1 MPYFDILKKDPA
13 SSARNGVI
21 HTAHGEVQTPAFLPI
36 GTRGTV
42 KSVTSEELKFWG
54 ADMILANT
62 YHLWQRPGD
71 ALIYKAGGLHKFMN
85 WKGPIFTDSGGFQVY
100 SLAKMRKV
108 MEAGVLFQFDLDGRQ
123 EILSPEKS
131 VDIQANLG
139 SDVALILDDFPGYP
153 FEYERSKESIALT
166 KRWAERARK
175 EFQKII
181 IDGDPINPGQK
192 LWGIVQGASF
202 PDLRAQSAKDMVNLG
217 FEAFAI
223 GGVAVGEPHSEMM
236 KAVEAVIPNLPES
249 SPKHLLGVG
258 TPFDIVQAVARG
270 CDTFDCVIP
279 TREAR
284 HGRLYISAKNIP
296 APTTPSR
303 YAGHP
308 SLAGGDAPAFA
319 EATADKPRSVSSFS
333 RRSVTEGDEVVGVGS
348 VEGYKTIDI
357 RLDPPSPRLRR
368 TAPDSVSQDLVN
380 NQTQNVVEGY
390 ATIDIRLEKYKEDF
404 TTIDNTCD
412 CYLCLNHTRAYLRHL
427 FATGEQLGTRLA
439 TMHNLKFYLNLMKK
453 IRTAIQYDYF
463 EGMEKN
469 YRDYTEKQ

>member
-1 MPYFDILKKDPA
+1 MA
-13 SSARNGVI
+13 ARNGVI
-21 HTAHGEVQTPAFLPI
+21 HTAHGDVATPAFLPI
-36 GTRGTV
+36 GTKGAV

-54 ADMILANT
+54 AEMILANT

-71 ALIYKAGGLHKFMN
+71 GLIYKAGGLHKFMN
-85 WKGPIFTDSGGFQVY
+85 WKGPIFTDSGGFQIY
-100 SLAKMRKV
+100 SLAKTRKV

-139 SDVALILDDFPGYP
+139 SDIALILDDFPGYP

-166 KRWAERARK
+166 KRWAERAIK
-175 EFQKII
+175 EYQKII

-202 PDLRAQSAKDMVNLG
+202 PDLRKQSARDMVDLG

-223 GGVAVGEPHSEMM
+223 GGVAVGEPHGEMM
-236 KAVEAVIPNLPES
+236 KAVEAVIPHLPEN

-284 HGRLYISAKNIP
+284 HGRLYVSAIS
-296 APTTPSR
+296 
-303 YAGHP
+303 HP
-308 SLAGGDAPAFA
+308 SLTLPLKGRESDKSASSVPPPEGGRLGGGD
-319 EATADKPRSVSSFS
+319 E
-333 RRSVTEGDEVVGVGS
+333 S
-348 VEGYKTIDI
+348 VEGY
-357 RLDPPSPRLRR
+357 S
-368 TAPDSVSQDLVN
+368 
-380 NQTQNVVEGY
+380 
-390 ATIDIRLEKYKEDF
+390 TIDIRLEKYKEDF

-412 CYLCLNHTRAYLRHL
+412 CYLCLNHSKSYLRHL
-427 FATGEQLGTRLA
+427 FASGEPLAIRLA
-439 TMHNLKFYLNLMKK
+439 SMHNLRFYLNLMKK

-463 EGMEKN
+463 GEMAES
-469 YRDYTEKQ
+469 YRDYTE